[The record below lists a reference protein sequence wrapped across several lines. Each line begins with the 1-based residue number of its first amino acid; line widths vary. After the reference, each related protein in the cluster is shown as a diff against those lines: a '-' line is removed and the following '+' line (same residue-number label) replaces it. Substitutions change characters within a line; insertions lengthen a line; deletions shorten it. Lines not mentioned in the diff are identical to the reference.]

1 MQYAGRLSPAAFW
14 TRYTAREEQMRA
26 TAKVMPCYGLA
37 AWSGL
42 RWIGDWQWENGR
54 LVTAGLAHS
63 ARNGDVPT
71 VQVLTTVRDPREHV
85 ASLRL
90 DEPGAPGDADAVR
103 DRLREFETAVGEPA
117 VTTVD
122 AEPVQLTVWRDAKRW
137 WAAGRHR
144 GYGLVLEARQI
155 AVEAISLV
163 RVQDIEPYIV
173 GRRAYLRKRRG
184 EA

>member
-14 TRYTAREEQMRA
+14 THQSDVEKQMRA
-26 TAKVMPCYGLA
+26 TARVMPCYGLA

-42 RWIGDWQWENGR
+42 RWIGDWQWEHGR

-63 ARNGDVPT
+63 AKDGDVPT

-90 DEPGAPGDADAVR
+90 NEPGALGAADAVR
-103 DRLREFETAVGEPA
+103 DRLREFETAAGEPA
-117 VTTVD
+117 TTTVD
-122 AEPVQLTVWRDAKRW
+122 AEPVELTVWRDAKRW

-144 GYGLVLEARQI
+144 GYGLVLEARHI

-163 RVQDIEPYIV
+163 RVRDIEPYIA
-173 GRRAYLRKRRG
+173 GRRAYLRRRRG
-184 EA
+184 ES